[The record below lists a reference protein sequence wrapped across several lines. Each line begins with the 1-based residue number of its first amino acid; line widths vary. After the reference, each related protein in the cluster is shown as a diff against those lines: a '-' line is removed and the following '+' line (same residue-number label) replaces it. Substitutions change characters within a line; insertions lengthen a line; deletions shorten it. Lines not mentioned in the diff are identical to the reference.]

1 MEATSRNIATGTREE
16 VMELVVDA
24 PVVQVLLEPQVQ
36 VKLRLP
42 FVEQIVDE
50 PVLQERFVPVDV
62 PQVIEQLVGVTM
74 SSSQDRILHS
84 TREKFLDVP
93 VPRMMEQFGKRCLR
107 WCLKTEY
114 SDGLPS
120 RSGFNSVLLS
130 RTSNILRMS
139 LSHTSRRKVSR

>member
-1 MEATSRNIATGTREE
+1 MLQLCRFCWNHRC
-16 VMELVVDA
+16 
-24 PVVQVLLEPQVQ
+24 
-36 VKLRLP
+36 RLSCGCLSLSK
-42 FVEQIVDE
+42 IVDE

-114 SDGLPS
+114 SDGLQS